1 MSGRIA
7 LKIDVDTLRGTLE
20 GVPPLMQLLRRHGVN
35 ATFLF
40 SLGPDHTGRALRRV
54 FRPGFVRKVM
64 RTSVG
69 ANYGWKTLC
78 YGTLLPGPDIGA
90 RGGSV
95 MRTVRDAGFEVGVH
109 CYDHVKWQDH
119 VATQSYAWTRQQMQ
133 LAIQAFERVFGE
145 RPTVHGAAGW
155 QVNEHTFLLESELG
169 FRYASDTRGNEA
181 FRPAIASTYCPCPQL
196 PTTLPTFDELIGL
209 DGCTE
214 ANVAQAMFE
223 YSRKPVAATHVYTM
237 HAELEG
243 MRLLPAFERL
253 LERWLDAGDLL
264 CSLGDLYAT
273 LPRDLPACHVEFGV
287 MPGRSGRLARQGD
300 TLVDPA

>member
-155 QVNEHTFLLESELG
+155 QVNEHTFPL
-169 FRYASDTRGNEA
+169 
-181 FRPAIASTYCPCPQL
+181 ST
-196 PTTLPTFDELIGL
+196 
-209 DGCTE
+209 
-214 ANVAQAMFE
+214 
-223 YSRKPVAATHVYTM
+223 AAD
-237 HAELEG
+237 
-243 MRLLPAFERL
+243 
-253 LERWLDAGDLL
+253 DAAHL
-264 CSLGDLYAT
+264 
-273 LPRDLPACHVEFGV
+273 R
-287 MPGRSGRLARQGD
+287 
-300 TLVDPA
+300 